1 MTSAAKVGE
10 SNVAENDGTA
20 VKTGESNVAEDD
32 ANIAKP
38 GDSKE
43 EPSLAEK
50 KDG

>member
-32 ANIAKP
+32 ANIAA